1 MVATQ
6 LGSVITKQIVLTDP
20 YRIKCPAEAPS
31 VPFDLPLGVQL
42 FYVYISNRDYCEL
55 NEEASKCRNL
65 FLGRKKFSNK
75 TSTSKEPVI
84 SAMKRD
90 QSIIFTSV
98 PEEDSEQ
105 QSVLP
110 RPTISRPKFLN
121 LKNTTAIDD
130 GKRTVPPSVVNSGQT
145 TVCSTPMTD
154 LNKVVYLKPMLI
166 CHEPNAVEEI
176 ERKNEHSKLISSPK
190 IASSTF
196 NNFKKCPSFQELKI
210 QENEVEMH
218 RTKTICDPNYPIFKL
233 DGTVVSQ
240 NFYEDF
246 LVNHLDQLKSEI
258 NEEKEKKISLFKNFD
273 TTVADITTD
282 CSIPTPT
289 ISNRRSKEHRKSLTL
304 PLKSFNADE
313 KQLASPIRRQST
325 GVLLTPLMS
334 KLSSFDDRTTSSGF
348 CSTPSEYGKLFT
360 PMAPKPKKIFNDAN
374 ALNKCVLFVCGQ
386 QDMVIALLLQED
398 VCSSSEIVTRL
409 VSCTMFYVDRMLVNM
424 FSIFIRTFRPH
435 QKEKHQVNLL
445 RFLHI
450 VECVCLKFV

>member
-6 LGSVITKQIVLTDP
+6 LGSAITKQIVLTDP
-20 YRIKCPAEAPS
+20 YRIKCPAETPTVA
-31 VPFDLPLGVQL
+31 FNLPLGVQL
-42 FYVYISNRDYCEL
+42 FYVYISNKDYYEL

-65 FLGRKKFSNK
+65 FLGRKKFSSK
-75 TSTSKEPVI
+75 ISTSKEPVI

-105 QSVLP
+105 SVPNP
-110 RPTISRPKFLN
+110 RPIISRPKFLN
-121 LKNTTAIDD
+121 LKNTTAFDD
-130 GKRTVPPSVVNSGQT
+130 GKKTNTTTFDDGKKSVSSSVVNSGQT

-166 CHEPNAVEEI
+166 CHEPNGVED
-176 ERKNEHSKLISSPK
+176 NEKKDDHSQLISSPK
-190 IASSTF
+190 IASSNF
-196 NNFKKCPSFQELKI
+196 SNFKKCPSFHELQV
-210 QENEVEMH
+210 QENINEMN

-246 LVNHLDQLKSEI
+246 LVNHLDQLKCEI
-258 NEEKEKKISLFKNFD
+258 NDEKEKKVSLFMNFD
-273 TTVADITTD
+273 SNLVDTPVD
-282 CSIPTPT
+282 CPLPAPPVVP
-289 ISNRRSKEHRKSLTL
+289 NQRSKEHRKSLTL
-304 PLKSFNADE
+304 PLKSFNTDE

-348 CSTPSEYGKLFT
+348 CGTPSEYGKIFT
-360 PMAPKPKKIFNDAN
+360 PIAPKTKKTFADEN

-398 VCSSSEIVTRL
+398 VCSSNEVFSRL
-409 VSCTMFYVDRMLVNM
+409 VSRNCCD
-424 FSIFIRTFRPH
+424 
-435 QKEKHQVNLL
+435 K
-445 RFLHI
+445 
-450 VECVCLKFV
+450 